1 MSRIGRKLL
10 TIPENVKITVGAD
23 SVEVEGPKGKLK
35 QKINPL
41 VKVEIKKEKELGV
54 VKLKETKLSDAQQG
68 LMRALLTNMI
78 KGVTDGFEKKLEVQG
93 IGYRVQVQGRML
105 QLQLGFSH
113 PTEYSIPEGI
123 EIFVAKG
130 NLIDIKGFDK
140 HLVGKTAAE
149 IRQIYPPEPYKGKGI
164 RYLNESVRR
173 KAGKAAVGIGAPG
186 GGK

>member
-1 MSRIGRKLL
+1 MSRIGRKPLI
-10 TIPENVKITVGAD
+10 IPEKVKIDIDAD
-23 SVEVEGPKGKLK
+23 LVEVEGPKGKLK

-41 VKVEIKKEKELGV
+41 VKIEMKEKKELVV
-54 VKLKETKLSDAQQG
+54 VKLNETKLSDAQQG
-68 LMRALLTNMI
+68 LARTLLANMI
-78 KGVTDGFEKKLEVQG
+78 KGVTDGFEKVLEIQG
-93 IGYRVQVQGRML
+93 VGYRVQVQGRML

-113 PTEYSIPEGI
+113 PIECSIPEGI
-123 EIFVAKG
+123 EISVAKG
-130 NLIDIKGFDK
+130 NRIVIKGFDK

-164 RYLNESVRR
+164 RYLNEYVRR